1 MPHERLGLPLLLL
14 SQDLEGINL
23 WDTWVLPQGHRVAP
37 LSGAGTF
44 SPHHHPS
51 LRQKESPGDPKTVGT
66 RVHPLKRER
75 TT

>member
-44 SPHHHPS
+44 SPPPPS
-51 LRQKESPGDPKTVGT
+51 LTEA
-66 RVHPLKRER
+66 KREPW
-75 TT
+75 